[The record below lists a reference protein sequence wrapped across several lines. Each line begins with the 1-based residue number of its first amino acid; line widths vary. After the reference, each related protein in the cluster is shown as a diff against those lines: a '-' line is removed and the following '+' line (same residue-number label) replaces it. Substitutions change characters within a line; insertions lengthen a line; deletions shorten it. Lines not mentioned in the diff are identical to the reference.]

1 MPQCNAR
8 CDQHRL
14 HTQSLRAWGRMALPP
29 QALGVWAG
37 GRGFQTAAL
46 TGGGSQTWLP
56 PGALGAGGSVCS
68 PAVSV
73 SPGVY
78 AFGFLFMLPQLF
90 VNYKVKCIPACF
102 CNWLLTP
109 DP

>member
-1 MPQCNAR
+1 MP
-8 CDQHRL
+8 
-14 HTQSLRAWGRMALPP
+14 RAVPAVASTVSTPDPREHGPHGQPP
-29 QALGVWAG
+29 QALGVGAG
-37 GRGFQTAAL
+37 GRGSRTAAL

-56 PGALGAGGSVCS
+56 PGALGVAGSVCS

-109 DP
+109 DS